1 MTHEYDSIMYE
12 HCWKEEVLL
21 GKGQEGG
28 RIDANGGM
36 WLAKDD
42 CQLLL
47 VRGQLCLGREGGYK
61 GTEGCVF
68 RYMTTRDGRAANV
81 RVALNECPGF

>member
-1 MTHEYDSIMYE
+1 
-12 HCWKEEVLL
+12 
-21 GKGQEGG
+21 
-28 RIDANGGM
+28 M

-47 VRGQLCLGREGGYK
+47 ERGQLCLGREGGYK

-68 RYMTTRDGRAANV
+68 RYMTTRDGRVANV
-81 RVALNECPGF
+81 RVALNVCPVLTTICGGEALC